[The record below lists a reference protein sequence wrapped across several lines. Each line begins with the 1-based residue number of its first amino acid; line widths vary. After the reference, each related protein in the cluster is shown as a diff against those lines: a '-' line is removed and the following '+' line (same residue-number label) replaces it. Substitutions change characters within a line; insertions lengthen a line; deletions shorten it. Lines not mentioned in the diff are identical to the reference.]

1 MTDVT
6 QHRDLA
12 PERQSRVMAI
22 VRRDGAVRVDQLSAE
37 LAVSAA
43 TVRRDLEALELQ
55 GQVKRVHGG
64 AVRLHGGLD
73 EPLFDDKEAMA
84 RPEKIAIAKA
94 ALALIRDGETVYLDG
109 GSTVLEL
116 ARLLVSRE
124 SVTIV
129 TNSLRAAAELATGGP
144 KLILIGGE
152 LRRRS
157 QTIVGTLTRQ
167 TLETIHLDKAFMG
180 TMGLTL
186 DGGLSTT
193 DPNEA
198 FTKELVMARAGQ
210 VVLLAHHAKFGSVAF
225 SKSGNLNDVDLLITD
240 DGADAAFVRSVR
252 RGGVSVMTVSR
263 HGKVTG

>member
-1 MTDVT
+1 MIDRL

-22 VRRDGAVRVDQLSAE
+22 VRRGGAVRVDQLSAE
-37 LAVSAA
+37 LEVSAA
-43 TVRRDLEALELQ
+43 TVRRDLEALERQ

-64 AVRLHGGLD
+64 AVRMHARLD
-73 EPLFDDKEAMA
+73 EPLFDDKEATA
-84 RPEKIAIAKA
+84 RPEKVAIARA
-94 ALALIRDGETVYLDG
+94 ALALIGNGETVYLDG

-116 ARLLVSRE
+116 ARLLVARE

-129 TNSLRAAAELATGGP
+129 TNSLRAAAELAAGGP
-144 KLILIGGE
+144 KLIVIGGE

-198 FTKELVMARAGQ
+198 FTKELVMARSEQ

-225 SKSGNLNDVDLLITD
+225 SKSGNLDDLDLLITD
-240 DGADAAFVRSVR
+240 DGADAAFVKSLR
-252 RGGVSVMTVSR
+252 RVGVSVMTVGR
-263 HGKVTG
+263 DGKAA